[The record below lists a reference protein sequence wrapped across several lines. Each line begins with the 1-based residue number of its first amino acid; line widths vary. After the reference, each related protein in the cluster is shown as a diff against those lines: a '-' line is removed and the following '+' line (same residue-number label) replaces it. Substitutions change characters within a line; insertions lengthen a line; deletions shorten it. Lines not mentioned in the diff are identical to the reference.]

1 MKSFIIAIIFL
12 VIGGAV
18 GGFLALSVG
27 KGVGAGAGLVVG
39 TQAGACMAVEAA
51 KERGLLSGQQIN
63 QVIADTVGKIKGKST
78 PKPDAPIQWVGN
90 EADCAK
96 MVAEMEKPAKSQK

>member
-1 MKSFIIAIIFL
+1 MKSFLIAVIFL

-27 KGVGAGAGLVVG
+27 TGLGAGAGILVG
-39 TQAGACMAVEAA
+39 LQQGACLAVEGA
-51 KERGLLSGQQIN
+51 KERGMLTSQQID
-63 QVIADTVGKIKGKST
+63 QLIGETVGKIKSKSE
-78 PKPDAPIQWVGN
+78 PKPDSPIQWVSS

-96 MVAEMEKPAKSQK
+96 MVAELHKK